1 MVSKQTE
8 ANRRWREKNKEHA
21 RYLNERTK
29 ARAFLRNKATDD
41 DLIAFIDLI
50 ETERKQR
57 LEDDGTE

>member
-29 ARAFLRNKATDD
+29 ARAFLRNKATDE
-41 DLIAFIDLI
+41 DLDAFVELI
-50 ETERKQR
+50 EVERNKR
-57 LEDDGTE
+57 LEEDGTD

>member
-29 ARAFLRNKATDD
+29 ARAFLRNKATDE
-41 DLIAFIDLI
+41 DLDAFIELI
-50 ETERKQR
+50 EAERNKR
-57 LEDDGTE
+57 LKEDGTD